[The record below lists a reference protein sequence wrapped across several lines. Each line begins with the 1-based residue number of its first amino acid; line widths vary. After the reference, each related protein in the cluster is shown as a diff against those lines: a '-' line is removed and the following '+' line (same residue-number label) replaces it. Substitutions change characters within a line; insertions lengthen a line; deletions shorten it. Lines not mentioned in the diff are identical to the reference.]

1 MMPYSM
7 LLLIVFLI
15 LCLSGCLFFSDFLF
29 SGSLL
34 CSSGGSS
41 SLCIG
46 SSFDSSLSLSSSL
59 QLSSVL
65 SNNLYRNLHGHLL
78 VEVYE
83 SYIVANLLGILHGDD
98 LTINILTQLCE
109 LVGHMSST
117 YRTVELTSSTHLGSD
132 LEGYTI
138 ELSSLL
144 LGSSLQGSELVSLLL
159 QVLSEDLLS

>member
-34 CSSGGSS
+34 CSSGSS

-65 SNNLYRNLHGHLL
+65 SNNLYRNLYGYLL

-98 LTINILTQLCE
+98 LTINILTQLGE
-109 LVGHMSST
+109 LVGYLSST
-117 YRTVELTSSTHLGSD
+117 YRTIELTSYTYLSGN
-132 LEGYTI
+132 LEGYAI
-138 ELSSLL
+138 ELSSLF
-144 LGSSLQGSELVSLLL
+144 LGSSLLGSQLVCLLL

>member
-1 MMPYSM
+1 MLYS
-7 LLLIVFLI
+7 
-15 LCLSGCLFFSDFLF
+15 LSSC
-29 SGSLL
+29 
-34 CSSGGSS
+34 GSS
-41 SLCIG
+41 SLSIG
-46 SSFDSSLSLSSSL
+46 SSLDSSLSLSSSL

-65 SNNLYRNLHGHLL
+65 SNNLYRNLHSHLL

-159 QVLSEDLLS
+159 QVLSEDFLS

>member
-34 CSSGGSS
+34 CSSGSS

-109 LVGHMSST
+109 LISHLSST
-117 YRTVELTSSTHLGSD
+117 YRTIELASSAHLSSD
-132 LEGYTI
+132 LESHTI
-138 ELSSLL
+138 ELCSLL

-159 QVLSEDLLS
+159 QVLSEDLLG